1 MNFIKN
7 NLNIK
12 GKEKSVLKENQVKDP
27 FTGDVFNIDT
37 TRGKELKDFINY
49 CERCPHN
56 RVLYFKNGKCI
67 DKQGRVARKNKKMK
81 KIIKFCNQYDKGLL
95 KTDEKPL
102 LDQLYEIKIPGLP
115 GKTIRVKD
123 LLQQKT
129 VRFTTT
135 RVGSQYDFRK
145 VSRYTFNVFITI
157 IIILFVMAQSPKAT
171 RDFLSKKVHRIL
183 GYASGKTFD
192 KFLTFFTFAENPML
206 LKFFTGNPL
215 EKMVIILTSIWGVFI
230 GLFSGG
236 RDSQQS
242 KLDKIEAS
250 MKEKNFTEKL
260 NDKWIKIPNPSAYVV
275 NTLKTQDLL
284 KTDHRGERGIFI
296 NSDKLGI
303 NYPPIQKGI
312 TLVAD
317 TRNNNI
323 YAKIDVRSKTGAI
336 IQKNIKVF
344 PENILDVH
352 SRIDILNNRIAIIDR
367 NLMKSIVEDK
377 NVIENV
383 ALDTKIK
390 SIDTILD
397 DPYFDD
403 EKAKRR
409 LEATRNE
416 LDIERKKT
424 KTYKKEK
431 SMDIA
436 KAQNQLEV
444 LLPLNET
451 LERVKENVKE
461 TNYSNINFV
470 EADLDETLQS
480 ISDSLGKLS
489 MLSIKPQQMRSNVLL
504 GSETKPEGIYT
515 TSKRKQFQTGH
526 IANFID
532 KPERYKS
539 QPNSITNL
547 IDRPTTRDDLYN
559 IVEKTSPPLKRNSGI
574 TEL

>member
-7 NLNIK
+7 NLNLK

-49 CERCPHN
+49 CERCPHD

-95 KTDEKPL
+95 KTDKKPL

-145 VSRYTFNVFITI
+145 ISRITFNVFITI

-183 GYASGKTFD
+183 GKAPGKTFD

-215 EKMVIILTSIWGVFI
+215 EKMVIILTSTWGVFI

-236 RDSQQS
+236 RDNHNSR
-242 KLDKIEAS
+242 LNRIEDS
-250 MKEKNFTEKL
+250 IKEKNFKEKL
-260 NDKWIKIPNPSAYVV
+260 DDKWIRIPNPNSAYIV

-303 NYPPIQKGI
+303 NYPPIQKGVS
-312 TLVAD
+312 LVAD

-323 YAKIDVRSKTGAI
+323 YAKIDVRNKTGAI
-336 IQKNIKVF
+336 IQKSIKVF

-352 SRIDILNNRIAIIDR
+352 SRIDILNNRIAIFER
-367 NLMKSIVEDK
+367 NLAKNIEEDK
-377 NVIENV
+377 IVIENV

-390 SIDTILD
+390 SIDTILEN
-397 DPYFDD
+397 PYFDD
-403 EKAKRR
+403 EKTKRR

-424 KTYKKEK
+424 KTYKKER
-431 SMDIA
+431 SPDIV

-451 LERVKENVKE
+451 LEKVKENIKE
-461 TNYSNINFV
+461 AHYSNINFV

-480 ISDSLGKLS
+480 ISDSLNNLPK
-489 MLSIKPQQMRSNVLL
+489 LSIKPQPIHSSELL
-504 GSETKPEGIYT
+504 GSGTKPEWNYA
-515 TSKRKQFQTGH
+515 TSKNKKPLHGY
-526 IANFID
+526 IKNFID
-532 KPERYKS
+532 KP
-539 QPNSITNL
+539 
-547 IDRPTTRDDLYN
+547 TTRGDLYN
-559 IVEKTSPPLKRNSGI
+559 IMEQTSPPLKRNSGI